1 MLVFKAA
8 QLSSFSLIKWAAGMR
23 LQAWYFGW
31 ISLLG
36 LIVSTDLY
44 AAQAQPGPFAGAA
57 QAYLVKVNGQEFWS
71 YREDRALPPASLT
84 KVMTALLVLEQGRLN
99 RIVTV
104 SKAASRETG
113 TRLGLRA
120 NERFRAMD
128 LLSGMLIYSA
138 NDACHALADSVAGS
152 EDNFVKMM
160 NARARAMNLA
170 HTHFVN
176 ACGHDDPEHYSSAS
190 DLAKLAE
197 ALIKNPKA
205 ARIVSTS
212 RMIIRSADG
221 RHVYRLQSTNH
232 LLGHY
237 PGVIGVKTGYTP
249 GAGKCLIALSRRD
262 GLRVLLV
269 LLDAPDRWLTAAA
282 MLDRVRS
289 QNVAANP

>member
-1 MLVFKAA
+1 M
-8 QLSSFSLIKWAAGMR
+8 
-23 LQAWYFGW
+23 W
-31 ISLLG
+31 ISKTAQDRVFNLIHRLPSSTWQVVLLG
-36 LIVSTDLY
+36 WLAL
-44 AAQAQPGPFAGAA
+44 AGLWGQPACAQTEAGPFAGAA

-84 KVMTALLVLEQGRLN
+84 KVMTALLVLEQGNLN
-99 RIVTV
+99 RVVTV
-104 SKAASRETG
+104 SKAAAKETG

-120 NERFRAMD
+120 KERFRLID

-152 EDNFVKMM
+152 EANFVRMM
-160 NARARAMNLA
+160 NARARAMNLI

-176 ACGHDDPEHYSSAS
+176 ACGHDDPEHYSSAGN
-190 DLAKLAE
+190 LATLAE
-197 ALIKNPKA
+197 ALLRNPNA

-212 RMIIRSADG
+212 QMTIRTVDG
-221 RHVYRLQSTNH
+221 RRIYRVRTTNH

-249 GAGKCLIALSRRD
+249 GAGKCLIALSKRD
-262 GLRVLLV
+262 GVRVLLV

-282 MLDRVRS
+282 MLDRVRA
-289 QNVAANP
+289 QNVATNP